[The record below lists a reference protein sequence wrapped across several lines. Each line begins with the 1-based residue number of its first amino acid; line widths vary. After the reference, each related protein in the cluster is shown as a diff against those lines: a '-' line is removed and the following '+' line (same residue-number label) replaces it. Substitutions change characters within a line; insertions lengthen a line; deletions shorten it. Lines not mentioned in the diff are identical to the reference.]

1 MTHELYL
8 YQKEKLN
15 KPEMSGLKYIWEEIE
30 KPLIPILSDMNRYG
44 VNINMG
50 MLNHL
55 YENYSEKLAIAEK
68 QVYEEIDKFKDK
80 IEEYKIRHYDHK
92 LSDPIMI
99 SSPMQLG
106 ILFYDILGYKT
117 KSGKGTG
124 VAELQEIDTPLTKA
138 ILEYRKMSKLI
149 DAFLVSLPKRV
160 EPSDGKIHTTLN
172 QIGAET
178 GRFSSSEPNL
188 QQIPSR
194 GDAKEIRRIFGATPG
209 YIIMSSDFSQQE
221 PRSLASL
228 SNEPKMKEA
237 YLSGKDLYATMAS
250 DIYKLPYQDCM
261 EFYLDENG
269 NKTDITN
276 PEGKKRRS
284 SVKSILL
291 GIMYGRG
298 TASVAEQI
306 HSTVEEAQKIID
318 DFFESYPLIKTYTEE
333 QQKLA
338 KQRGYTITAWGR
350 RRYIN
355 HIQLEK
361 YEYKYNE
368 KRPVDFNPLFTSKSV
383 VQKEVSQDIKD
394 EYNTKLEKA
403 SSYERRKIIEQAKK
417 EGIDITDNSGY
428 LAEAGRQVLNS
439 IIQGSS
445 ADMSK
450 KAMIL
455 LGTNQ
460 ELKDLGFRMLF
471 PVHDILCKLCRD

>member
-1 MTHELYL
+1 M
-8 YQKEKLN
+8 Q
-15 KPEMSGLKYIWEEIE
+15 
-30 KPLIPILSDMNRYG
+30 
-44 VNINMG
+44 
-50 MLNHL
+50 
-55 YENYSEKLAIAEK
+55 
-68 QVYEEIDKFKDK
+68 
-80 IEEYKIRHYDHK
+80 RH
-92 LSDPIMI
+92 
-99 SSPMQLG
+99 
-106 ILFYDILGYKT
+106 
-117 KSGKGTG
+117 
-124 VAELQEIDTPLTKA
+124 
-138 ILEYRKMSKLI
+138 
-149 DAFLVSLPKRV
+149 
-160 EPSDGKIHTTLN
+160 
-172 QIGAET
+172 

-194 GDAKEIRRIFGATPG
+194 GEAKEIRRIFGATPG

-355 HIQLEK
+355 HIQSEK

-368 KRPVDFNPLFTSKSV
+368 RRPVDFNPLFTAKSV

-471 PVHDILCKLCRD
+471 PVHDEVIAECPFENRKRCGELMSQLMIQAGADKISVPMKCDVEKSFYWYGPTVEDEDDEITMKQYNDFMTKGVYKDRKEYQQ

>member
-15 KPEMSGLKYIWEEIE
+15 KPEMSGLKYVWEEIE

-221 PRSLASL
+221 PRTLASL
-228 SNEPKMKEA
+228 SNEPKMKQA
-237 YLSGKDLYATMAS
+237 YLTGKDLYATMAA
-250 DIYKLPYQDCM
+250 DIYKLPYEDCM

-269 NKTDITN
+269 KKTDVTN
-276 PEGKKRRS
+276 PDGKKRRS

-291 GIMYGRG
+291 GEH
-298 TASVAEQI
+298 TLC
-306 HSTVEEAQKIID
+306 
-318 DFFESYPLIKTYTEE
+318 P
-333 QQKLA
+333 
-338 KQRGYTITAWGR
+338 
-350 RRYIN
+350 
-355 HIQLEK
+355 IQM
-361 YEYKYNE
+361 
-368 KRPVDFNPLFTSKSV
+368 T
-383 VQKEVSQDIKD
+383 
-394 EYNTKLEKA
+394 
-403 SSYERRKIIEQAKK
+403 
-417 EGIDITDNSGY
+417 
-428 LAEAGRQVLNS
+428 
-439 IIQGSS
+439 
-445 ADMSK
+445 
-450 KAMIL
+450 
-455 LGTNQ
+455 
-460 ELKDLGFRMLF
+460 
-471 PVHDILCKLCRD
+471 